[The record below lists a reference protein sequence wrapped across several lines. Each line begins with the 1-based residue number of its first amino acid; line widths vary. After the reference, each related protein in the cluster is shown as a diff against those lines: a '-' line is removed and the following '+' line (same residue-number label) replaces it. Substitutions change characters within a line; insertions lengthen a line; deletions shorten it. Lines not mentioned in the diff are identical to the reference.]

1 MQEFLLNQGNIT
13 ILPQEDAEGDFEV
26 AANQDISMSATES
39 SNDQIL
45 QNFNDIIFQTNQVPS
60 ELIQDQQGTD
70 YSNMNVSSYV
80 IQDGQYQE
88 ATSDSNGVVI
98 GEVVVDHSEQ
108 IANQTTLDEL
118 GDILLEV
125 AKSAEQQP
133 TYSFETSP
141 AGGQKRKGETGE
153 NNKRKINRNSGDMI
167 ANFSKVK
174 DKFDS
179 ADKSF
184 SNFSQA
190 YELFVK
196 GFDEK
201 KKACK

>member
-1 MQEFLLNQGNIT
+1 M
-13 ILPQEDAEGDFEV
+13 

-45 QNFNDIIFQTNQVPS
+45 QNFNDIIFQSNQVPN
-60 ELIQDQQGTD
+60 ELIQDQQGND

-98 GEVVVDHSEQ
+98 GEVVVDHSEE

-133 TYSFETSP
+133 TYNFETTSTT
-141 AGGQKRKGETGE
+141 GQKRRIDTGETG
-153 NNKRKINRNSGDMI
+153 KRKFNRHSSDVI
-167 ANFSKVK
+167 ANFSKGK

-179 ADKSF
+179 ADKNF

-201 KKACK
+201 KKACKYFRHFIIEIEV

>member
-1 MQEFLLNQGNIT
+1 M
-13 ILPQEDAEGDFEV
+13 

-45 QNFNDIIFQTNQVPS
+45 QNFNDIIFQSNQVPN
-60 ELIQDQQGTD
+60 ELIQDQQGND

-98 GEVVVDHSEQ
+98 GEVVVDHSEE

-133 TYSFETSP
+133 TYNFGT
-141 AGGQKRKGETGE
+141 ATGAGQKRRMESGETG
-153 NNKRKINRNSGDMI
+153 KRKINRNSGDMI

-174 DKFDS
+174 DKYDS
-179 ADKSF
+179 SDKNF